1 MERQLIIADLTK
13 GRSDLIQTLI
23 QLQIFTS
30 EVEAI
35 LDTELEEF
43 KKGIEEFFEEK

>member
-13 GRSDLIQTLI
+13 GRSNLIQTLI

-30 EVEAI
+30 QVEAI
-35 LDTELEEF
+35 LDTELEEL
-43 KKGIEEFFEEK
+43 